1 MIEKDY
7 IKELFQEKLTS
18 HEVPVRADLWTSV
31 SSSIGGS
38 SVVASSM
45 SIATKII
52 IAASVSAVA
61 LVTFYLVNDKNS
73 VPTPI
78 KKENPQEQR
87 IITIDPLKID
97 KVEVQTEN
105 VEVQSEN
112 LAGQKKNELLPK
124 QPEQRVDCAYDFS
137 TPENE
142 SDLNSNFQQSNNSDI
157 NKEIVTEK
165 SPEKIERQD
174 PIIRNS
180 NPSANEIVANPEIT
194 TKEQE
199 STVLLPNIFTPN
211 GDGKN
216 DFLSINIGEVTEFSV
231 VILNQA
237 NKVIYTSSNPNFSW
251 DGLTTNGEIS
261 PAGTYVYYISAKDL
275 NGKLLTK
282 YSSLTI
288 SY

>member
-7 IKELFQEKLTS
+7 IKELFQDKLTS

-38 SVVASSM
+38 SVVATSM
-45 SIATKII
+45 SIATKLI

-87 IITIDPLKID
+87 NITVDSLKIE
-97 KVEVQTEN
+97 KEEVKKDEK
-105 VEVQSEN
+105 
-112 LAGQKKNELLPK
+112 LLQK
-124 QPEQRVDCAYDFS
+124 QADQRVDCEYDFS
-137 TPENE
+137 TPENV
-142 SDLNSNFQQSNNSDI
+142 SDLNSNYPQSNKSDI

-165 SPEKIERQD
+165 SPEKIERQY

-180 NPSANEIVANPEIT
+180 NPSANEIVAKPEIKI
-194 TKEQE
+194 KENE
-199 STVLLPNIFTPN
+199 STILLPNIFTPN

-216 DFLSINIGEVTEFSV
+216 DLLSIKIGEVTEFSV

-251 DGLTTNGEIS
+251 DGIATNGELS
-261 PAGTYVYYISAKDL
+261 PAGSYVYYISAKDL

>member
-7 IKELFQEKLTS
+7 IKDLFQEKLTS

-87 IITIDPLKID
+87 IITIDTLKIE
-97 KVEVQTEN
+97 KEEVKKDEK
-105 VEVQSEN
+105 
-112 LAGQKKNELLPK
+112 LLQK
-124 QPEQRVDCAYDFS
+124 QADQRVDCEYDFS
-137 TPENE
+137 TPENV
-142 SDLNSNFQQSNNSDI
+142 SDLKSDFQKSNKSDI

-180 NPSANEIVANPEIT
+180 NPSANEIVAKPEIKI
-194 TKEQE
+194 KENE
-199 STVLLPNIFTPN
+199 STILLPNIFTPN

-216 DFLSINIGEVTEFSV
+216 DLLSIKIGEVTEFSV

-251 DGLTTNGEIS
+251 DGISTNGELS
-261 PAGTYVYYISAKDL
+261 PAGSYVYYISAKDL

>member
-7 IKELFQEKLTS
+7 IKELFQDKLTS

-38 SVVASSM
+38 SVVATSM
-45 SIATKII
+45 SIATKLI

-61 LVTFYLVNDKNS
+61 LVTFYLINNENLEQS
-73 VPTPI
+73 PI

-87 IITIDPLKID
+87 IITIDTLKIE
-97 KVEVQTEN
+97 KEEV
-105 VEVQSEN
+105 
-112 LAGQKKNELLPK
+112 KKEEKLLPK
-124 QPEQRVDCAYDFS
+124 QAEQRVDCEYDFS
-137 TPENE
+137 TPEND
-142 SDLNSNFQQSNNSDI
+142 SDLKSEFQQSNKSDI
-157 NKEIVTEK
+157 NKEIITEK
-165 SPEKIERQD
+165 GSQKIDQQN
-174 PIIRNS
+174 PIIRNNYTS
-180 NPSANEIVANPEIT
+180 TSEIVAKPEIK
-194 TKEQE
+194 TKEKE

-211 GDGKN
+211 SDGKN
-216 DFLSINIGEVTEFSV
+216 DFLSIKIGEVTEFSV

-237 NKVIYTSSNPNFSW
+237 NKVIFTSNDPNFSW
-251 DGLTTNGEIS
+251 DGLATNGELS

>member
-38 SVVASSM
+38 SVAATSM
-45 SIATKII
+45 SIATKLM

-61 LVTFYLVNDKNS
+61 LVTFYLINNENLEQS
-73 VPTPI
+73 PI

-87 IITIDPLKID
+87 IITFDSLKI
-97 KVEVQTEN
+97 KKEEV
-105 VEVQSEN
+105 
-112 LAGQKKNELLPK
+112 KKDEKLLPK

-137 TPENE
+137 TPEYE
-142 SDLNSNFQQSNNSDI
+142 SDLNLEFQQSNKIDI

-165 SPEKIERQD
+165 SPQKIERQD
-174 PIIRNS
+174 PIIRNNTTS
-180 NPSANEIVANPEIT
+180 TSEIVAKPEIK
-194 TKEQE
+194 TKEKE

-216 DFLSINIGEVTEFSV
+216 DFLSIKIGEVTEFSV

-237 NKVIYTSSNPNFSW
+237 NKIIFTSNDPNFSW
-251 DGLTTNGEIS
+251 DGQSLQGELS

-282 YSSLTI
+282 YSNLTI

>member
-38 SVVASSM
+38 SVAATSM
-45 SIATKII
+45 SIATKLM

-61 LVTFYLVNDKNS
+61 LVTFYLINNENLEQS
-73 VPTPI
+73 PI

-87 IITIDPLKID
+87 IITFDSLKI
-97 KVEVQTEN
+97 KKEEV
-105 VEVQSEN
+105 
-112 LAGQKKNELLPK
+112 KKDEKLLPK

-137 TPENE
+137 TPEYE
-142 SDLNSNFQQSNNSDI
+142 SDLNLEFQQSNKIDI

-165 SPEKIERQD
+165 SPQKIERQD
-174 PIIRNS
+174 PIIRNNS
-180 NPSANEIVANPEIT
+180 TSTSEIVAKPEIK

-216 DFLSINIGEVTEFSV
+216 DFLSIKIGEVTEFSV

-237 NKVIYTSSNPNFSW
+237 NKVIFTSNDPNFSW
-251 DGLTTNGEIS
+251 DGLATNGELS

>member
-7 IKELFQEKLTS
+7 IKDLFQEKLTS

-52 IAASVSAVA
+52 IAASVSAVV
-61 LVTFYLVNDKNS
+61 LVTFYLVNDKNLEQS
-73 VPTPI
+73 PI

-87 IITIDPLKID
+87 IITIDTLKIE
-97 KVEVQTEN
+97 KEEV
-105 VEVQSEN
+105 
-112 LAGQKKNELLPK
+112 KKDEKLLPK
-124 QPEQRVDCAYDFS
+124 QAELVDCEYDFS
-137 TPENE
+137 TPENV
-142 SDLNSNFQQSNNSDI
+142 SDLKSDFQKSNKSDI

-180 NPSANEIVANPEIT
+180 NPSANEIVAKPEIKI
-194 TKEQE
+194 KENE
-199 STVLLPNIFTPN
+199 STILLPNIFTPN

-216 DFLSINIGEVTEFSV
+216 DLLSIKIGEVTEFSV

-251 DGLTTNGEIS
+251 DGIATNGELS
-261 PAGTYVYYISAKDL
+261 PAGSYVYYISAKDL

>member
-7 IKELFQEKLTS
+7 IKELFQDKLTS

-45 SIATKII
+45 SIATKLI

-73 VPTPI
+73 VLTPI

-87 IITIDPLKID
+87 NITVDSLKIE
-97 KVEVQTEN
+97 KEEV
-105 VEVQSEN
+105 
-112 LAGQKKNELLPK
+112 KKDEKLLPE
-124 QPEQRVDCAYDFS
+124 QLEQRVDCAYDFS

-142 SDLNSNFQQSNNSDI
+142 SDLNSEFQQSNKSDI
-157 NKEIVTEK
+157 NKEIITEK
-165 SPEKIERQD
+165 GSQKIDQQD

-180 NPSANEIVANPEIT
+180 YTSTSEIVAKPEIK
-194 TKEQE
+194 TKEKE

-211 GDGKN
+211 SDGKN
-216 DFLSINIGEVTEFSV
+216 DFLSIKIGEVTEFSV

-237 NKVIYTSSNPNFSW
+237 NKVIFTSNDPNFLW
-251 DGLTTNGEIS
+251 DGFATNGEIS

>member
-7 IKELFQEKLTS
+7 IKELFQDKLTS

-52 IAASVSAVA
+52 IAASVSAVT

-112 LAGQKKNELLPK
+112 LSGQKKNELLPK
-124 QPEQRVDCAYDFS
+124 QAEQRVDCAYDFS

-180 NPSANEIVANPEIT
+180 NPSANEIVANPELT
-194 TKEQE
+194 TKEKE
-199 STVLLPNIFTPN
+199 STILLPNIFTPN

-216 DFLSINIGEVTEFSV
+216 DFLSIKIGEVTEFSV

>member
-7 IKELFQEKLTS
+7 IKDLFQEKLTS

-45 SIATKII
+45 SFATKII

-61 LVTFYLVNDKNS
+61 LVTFYLVNDKNLEQS
-73 VPTPI
+73 PI

-87 IITIDPLKID
+87 IITIDTLKIE
-97 KVEVQTEN
+97 KEEVKKDEK
-105 VEVQSEN
+105 
-112 LAGQKKNELLPK
+112 LLQK
-124 QPEQRVDCAYDFS
+124 QADQRVDCEYDFS
-137 TPENE
+137 TPENV
-142 SDLNSNFQQSNNSDI
+142 SDLNSNYPQSNKSDI

-180 NPSANEIVANPEIT
+180 NPSANEIVAKPEIKI
-194 TKEQE
+194 KENE
-199 STVLLPNIFTPN
+199 STILLPNIFTPN

-216 DFLSINIGEVTEFSV
+216 DLLSIKIGEVTEFSV

-251 DGLTTNGEIS
+251 DGIATNGELS
-261 PAGTYVYYISAKDL
+261 PAGSYVYYISAKDL

>member
-31 SSSIGGS
+31 SASIGGS
-38 SVVASSM
+38 SVTATSM
-45 SIATKII
+45 SIATKLM

-61 LVTFYLVNDKNS
+61 LVTFYLINNENLEQS
-73 VPTPI
+73 PI

-87 IITIDPLKID
+87 IITIDSLKI
-97 KVEVQTEN
+97 KKEEV
-105 VEVQSEN
+105 
-112 LAGQKKNELLPK
+112 KKDEKLLPT
-124 QPEQRVDCAYDFS
+124 QAEQRVDCAYDFS

-142 SDLNSNFQQSNNSDI
+142 SDLNSEFQQSNQIDI

-165 SPEKIERQD
+165 GPQKIEQQD
-174 PIIRNS
+174 PIIRNNTAS
-180 NPSANEIVANPEIT
+180 TSEIVANPELT

-216 DFLSINIGEVTEFSV
+216 DFLSIKIGEVTEFSV

-237 NKVIYTSSNPNFSW
+237 NKVIFTSIDPNFSW
-251 DGLTTNGEIS
+251 DGVATNGELS

>member
-7 IKELFQEKLTS
+7 IKDLFQEKLTS

-87 IITIDPLKID
+87 IITIDTLKIE
-97 KVEVQTEN
+97 KEEVKKDEK
-105 VEVQSEN
+105 
-112 LAGQKKNELLPK
+112 LLQK
-124 QPEQRVDCAYDFS
+124 QADQRVDCEYDFS
-137 TPENE
+137 TPENV
-142 SDLNSNFQQSNNSDI
+142 SDLNSNYPQSNKSDI

-180 NPSANEIVANPEIT
+180 NPSANEIVAKPEIKI
-194 TKEQE
+194 KENE
-199 STVLLPNIFTPN
+199 STILLPNIFTPN

-216 DFLSINIGEVTEFSV
+216 DLLSIKIGEVTEFSV

-237 NKVIYTSSNPNFSW
+237 NKVIYTSSNPHFSW
-251 DGLTTNGEIS
+251 DGIATNGELS
-261 PAGTYVYYISAKDL
+261 PAGSYVYYISAKDL

>member
-7 IKELFQEKLTS
+7 IKELFQDKLSS

-38 SVVASSM
+38 SVAATSM
-45 SIATKII
+45 SIATKLI

-73 VPTPI
+73 VLTPI

-87 IITIDPLKID
+87 NITVDSLKIE
-97 KVEVQTEN
+97 KEEV
-105 VEVQSEN
+105 
-112 LAGQKKNELLPK
+112 KKDEKLLPE
-124 QPEQRVDCAYDFS
+124 QLEQRVDCAYDFS

-142 SDLNSNFQQSNNSDI
+142 SDLNSEFQQSNKSDI
-157 NKEIVTEK
+157 NKEIITEK
-165 SPEKIERQD
+165 GSQKIDQQN
-174 PIIRNS
+174 PIIRNNTAS
-180 NPSANEIVANPEIT
+180 TSEIVAKPEII
-194 TKEQE
+194 TKEKE
-199 STVLLPNIFTPN
+199 STILLPNIFTPN

-216 DFLSINIGEVTEFSV
+216 DFLSIKIGEVTEFSV

-251 DGLTTNGEIS
+251 DGLATNGELS

>member
-31 SSSIGGS
+31 SASIGGS
-38 SVVASSM
+38 SVVATSM
-45 SIATKII
+45 SIATKLI

-61 LVTFYLVNDKNS
+61 LVTFYLINDKNLKQS
-73 VPTPI
+73 PI

-87 IITIDPLKID
+87 IITIDSLKIE
-97 KVEVQTEN
+97 KEEV
-105 VEVQSEN
+105 
-112 LAGQKKNELLPK
+112 KKDEKLLPK
-124 QPEQRVDCAYDFS
+124 QPEQRLDCAYDFS

-142 SDLNSNFQQSNNSDI
+142 SDLNSEFQQSNKIDI
-157 NKEIVTEK
+157 NKEIITEK
-165 SPEKIERQD
+165 DPQKIEKQD
-174 PIIRNS
+174 PIIRNNYTS
-180 NPSANEIVANPEIT
+180 TSEIIAKPET
-194 TKEQE
+194 KTKEQE
-199 STVLLPNIFTPN
+199 KTVLLPNIFTPN

-216 DFLSINIGEVTEFSV
+216 DFLSIKIGEVTEFSV

-237 NKVIYTSSNPNFSW
+237 NKVIFTSNDPNFSW
-251 DGLTTNGEIS
+251 DGLATNGELS

>member
-38 SVVASSM
+38 SVVATSM

-52 IAASVSAVA
+52 IAVSVSAVA
-61 LVTFYLVNDKNS
+61 FVTFYLVNDKTS
-73 VPTPI
+73 APTPF
-78 KKENPQEQR
+78 KKEHPQEQR
-87 IITIDPLKID
+87 IIPVDTLKIE
-97 KVEVQTEN
+97 KEEV
-105 VEVQSEN
+105 
-112 LAGQKKNELLPK
+112 KKEEKLLPK
-124 QPEQRVDCAYDFS
+124 QAEQRVDCEYDFS
-137 TPENE
+137 TPEND
-142 SDLNSNFQQSNNSDI
+142 SDLKSDFHKSNI

-165 SPEKIERQD
+165 GPQKIEQQD
-174 PIIRNS
+174 PIIRNNS
-180 NPSANEIVANPEIT
+180 TSTSEIVANPELT

-216 DFLSINIGEVTEFSV
+216 DFLSIKIGEVTEFSV

-237 NKVIYTSSNPNFSW
+237 NKVIFTSNDPNFSW
-251 DGLTTNGEIS
+251 DGLAKNGEIS

>member
-7 IKELFQEKLTS
+7 IKDLFQEKLTS

-87 IITIDPLKID
+87 IITIDTLKIE
-97 KVEVQTEN
+97 KEE
-105 VEVQSEN
+105 EKEEE
-112 LAGQKKNELLPK
+112 KLLPK
-124 QPEQRVDCAYDFS
+124 QAEQRVDCEYDFS

-142 SDLNSNFQQSNNSDI
+142 SDLNSEFQQSNQIDI

-165 SPEKIERQD
+165 GPQKIEHQD
-174 PIIRNS
+174 PIIRNNTAS
-180 NPSANEIVANPEIT
+180 TSEIVANPELT

-216 DFLSINIGEVTEFSV
+216 DFLSIKIGEVTEFSV

-251 DGLTTNGEIS
+251 DGLATNGELS

>member
-31 SSSIGGS
+31 SASIGGS
-38 SVVASSM
+38 SVVATSM
-45 SIATKII
+45 SIATKLI

-61 LVTFYLVNDKNS
+61 LVTFYLINDKNLKQS
-73 VPTPI
+73 PI

-87 IITIDPLKID
+87 IITIDSLKIE
-97 KVEVQTEN
+97 KEEV
-105 VEVQSEN
+105 
-112 LAGQKKNELLPK
+112 KKDEKLLPK

-142 SDLNSNFQQSNNSDI
+142 SDLNSEFQQSNKIDI
-157 NKEIVTEK
+157 NKEIITEK
-165 SPEKIERQD
+165 DPQKIEKQD
-174 PIIRNS
+174 PIIRNNYTS
-180 NPSANEIVANPEIT
+180 TSEIIAKPET
-194 TKEQE
+194 KTKEQE
-199 STVLLPNIFTPN
+199 KTVLLPNIFTPN

-216 DFLSINIGEVTEFSV
+216 DFLSIKIGEVTEFSV

-237 NKVIYTSSNPNFSW
+237 NKVIFTSNDPNFSW
-251 DGLTTNGEIS
+251 DGLATNGELS

>member
-7 IKELFQEKLTS
+7 IKELFQDKLTS

-87 IITIDPLKID
+87 IITIDTLKIE
-97 KVEVQTEN
+97 KEEV
-105 VEVQSEN
+105 
-112 LAGQKKNELLPK
+112 KKDEKLLPK

-142 SDLNSNFQQSNNSDI
+142 SDLNSEFQQSNKSDI
-157 NKEIVTEK
+157 NKEIITEK
-165 SPEKIERQD
+165 GSQKIDQQN
-174 PIIRNS
+174 PIIRNNTAS
-180 NPSANEIVANPEIT
+180 TSEIVANPELT

-216 DFLSINIGEVTEFSV
+216 DFLSIKIGEVTEFSV

-251 DGLTTNGEIS
+251 DGLATNGELS

>member
-31 SSSIGGS
+31 SSSIGES
-38 SVVASSM
+38 SVAATSM
-45 SIATKII
+45 SIATKLM
-52 IAASVSAVA
+52 IAASVSAVV
-61 LVTFYLVNDKNS
+61 LVTFYLVNDKNLEQS
-73 VPTPI
+73 PI

-87 IITIDPLKID
+87 IITIDTLKIE
-97 KVEVQTEN
+97 KEEVKKDEK
-105 VEVQSEN
+105 
-112 LAGQKKNELLPK
+112 LLQK
-124 QPEQRVDCAYDFS
+124 QADQRVDCEYDFS
-137 TPENE
+137 TPENV
-142 SDLNSNFQQSNNSDI
+142 SDLKSDFQKSNKSDI

-180 NPSANEIVANPEIT
+180 NPSANEIVAKPEIKI
-194 TKEQE
+194 KENE
-199 STVLLPNIFTPN
+199 STILLPNIFTPN

-216 DFLSINIGEVTEFSV
+216 DLLSIKIGEVTEFSV

-251 DGLTTNGEIS
+251 DGIATNGELS
-261 PAGTYVYYISAKDL
+261 PAGSYVYYISAKDL

>member
-18 HEVPVRADLWTSV
+18 HEVPVPADLWTSV

-38 SVVASSM
+38 SVAATSM
-45 SIATKII
+45 SIATKLI

-61 LVTFYLVNDKNS
+61 LVTFYLVNDKNLEQS
-73 VPTPI
+73 PIIKDTP
-78 KKENPQEQR
+78 KEQR
-87 IITIDPLKID
+87 NITVDSLKIEEEE
-97 KVEVQTEN
+97 K
-105 VEVQSEN
+105 
-112 LAGQKKNELLPK
+112 LF
-124 QPEQRVDCAYDFS
+124 PEQLEQRLDCEYDFS
-137 TPENE
+137 TPEND
-142 SDLNSNFQQSNNSDI
+142 SDLKSEFQKSNKSDI

-165 SPEKIERQD
+165 GPQKIEQQD
-174 PIIRNS
+174 PIIRNNTTS
-180 NPSANEIVANPEIT
+180 TSEIVAKPEIK
-194 TKEQE
+194 TKEKE
-199 STVLLPNIFTPN
+199 STILLPNIFTPN

-216 DFLSINIGEVTEFSV
+216 DFLSIKIGEVTEFSV

-237 NKVIYTSSNPNFSW
+237 NKVIFTSNDPNFSW
-251 DGLTTNGEIS
+251 DGLATNGELS

>member
-18 HEVPVRADLWTSV
+18 HEVPVPADLWTSV

-38 SVVASSM
+38 SVVATSM
-45 SIATKII
+45 SIATKLI
-52 IAASVSAVA
+52 IAASVSAFA
-61 LVTFYLVNDKNS
+61 LVTFYLVNDKNIE
-73 VPTPI
+73 PIPI

-87 IITIDPLKID
+87 IITIDTLKIEED
-97 KVEVQTEN
+97 EK
-105 VEVQSEN
+105 
-112 LAGQKKNELLPK
+112 LLPT
-124 QPEQRVDCAYDFS
+124 QADQRVDCEYDFS
-137 TPENE
+137 TPENV
-142 SDLNSNFQQSNNSDI
+142 SDLNSNYPQSNKSDI

-165 SPEKIERQD
+165 GPQKIERQD
-174 PIIRNS
+174 PIIRNP
-180 NPSANEIVANPEIT
+180 NPSANEIVANPELT
-194 TKEQE
+194 TKEKE
-199 STVLLPNIFTPN
+199 STIFLPNIFTPN

-216 DFLSINIGEVTEFSV
+216 DLLSIKIGEVTEFSV

-237 NKVIYTSSNPNFSW
+237 NKVIFTSNDPNFSW
-251 DGLTTNGEIS
+251 DGIAKNGEIS

>member
-7 IKELFQEKLTS
+7 IKELFQDKLTS

-38 SVVASSM
+38 SVAATSM

-61 LVTFYLVNDKNS
+61 LVTFYLVNDKNLEQS
-73 VPTPI
+73 PI
-78 KKENPQEQR
+78 KKETPQEQR
-87 IITIDPLKID
+87 IITIDTLKIE
-97 KVEVQTEN
+97 KEEVKKDEK
-105 VEVQSEN
+105 
-112 LAGQKKNELLPK
+112 LLQK
-124 QPEQRVDCAYDFS
+124 QADQRVDCEYDFS

-142 SDLNSNFQQSNNSDI
+142 SDLNSEFQQSNKSDI

-180 NPSANEIVANPEIT
+180 NPSANEIVAKPEIKI
-194 TKEQE
+194 KENE
-199 STVLLPNIFTPN
+199 STILLPNIFTPN

-216 DFLSINIGEVTEFSV
+216 DLLSIKIGEVTEFSV

-251 DGLTTNGEIS
+251 DGIATNGELS
-261 PAGTYVYYISAKDL
+261 PAGSYVYYISAKDL

>member
-45 SIATKII
+45 SIATKLL

-61 LVTFYLVNDKNS
+61 LVTFYLVNDKNLEQS
-73 VPTPI
+73 PI

-87 IITIDPLKID
+87 IITIDSLKI
-97 KVEVQTEN
+97 KKEEV
-105 VEVQSEN
+105 
-112 LAGQKKNELLPK
+112 KKDEKLLPT
-124 QPEQRVDCAYDFS
+124 QAEQRVDCAYDFS
-137 TPENE
+137 TPEND
-142 SDLNSNFQQSNNSDI
+142 SDLKSDFQKSNKSDI

-165 SPEKIERQD
+165 GPQKIEQQD
-174 PIIRNS
+174 PIIRNNTTS
-180 NPSANEIVANPEIT
+180 TSEIVAKPEIK

-216 DFLSINIGEVTEFSV
+216 DFLSIKIGEVTEFSV

-237 NKVIYTSSNPNFSW
+237 NKVIFTSNDPNFSW
-251 DGLTTNGEIS
+251 DGVATNGELS

>member
-31 SSSIGGS
+31 SFSIGGS
-38 SVVASSM
+38 SVAATSM
-45 SIATKII
+45 SIATKLM

-61 LVTFYLVNDKNS
+61 LVTFYLINNENLEPIPLKN
-73 VPTPI
+73 
-78 KKENPQEQR
+78 ENPQEQR
-87 IITIDPLKID
+87 IITIDTLKIE
-97 KVEVQTEN
+97 KEEV
-105 VEVQSEN
+105 
-112 LAGQKKNELLPK
+112 KKDEKLLPK
-124 QPEQRVDCAYDFS
+124 QAEQRVDCEYNFS

-142 SDLNSNFQQSNNSDI
+142 SDLNSEFQQSNKIDI

-165 SPEKIERQD
+165 GPQKIEQQD
-174 PIIRNS
+174 PIIRNNS
-180 NPSANEIVANPEIT
+180 TSTSEIVAKPEIK
-194 TKEQE
+194 TKEKE

-216 DFLSINIGEVTEFSV
+216 DLLSIKIGEVTEFSV

-237 NKVIYTSSNPNFSW
+237 NKVIFTSNDPNFSW
-251 DGLTTNGEIS
+251 DGVATNGELS

>member
-38 SVVASSM
+38 SVAATSM
-45 SIATKII
+45 SIATKLLIG
-52 IAASVSAVA
+52 ASVSAVA
-61 LVTFYLVNDKNS
+61 LVTFYLVNDKNLEQS
-73 VPTPI
+73 PI

-87 IITIDPLKID
+87 IITIDSLKIE
-97 KVEVQTEN
+97 KEEV
-105 VEVQSEN
+105 
-112 LAGQKKNELLPK
+112 KKDEKLLPK
-124 QPEQRVDCAYDFS
+124 QPEQRLDCAYDFS

-142 SDLNSNFQQSNNSDI
+142 SDLNSEFQQSNKIDI
-157 NKEIVTEK
+157 NKEIITEK
-165 SPEKIERQD
+165 DPQKIEKQD
-174 PIIRNS
+174 PIIRNNYTS
-180 NPSANEIVANPEIT
+180 TSEIIAKPET
-194 TKEQE
+194 KTKEQE
-199 STVLLPNIFTPN
+199 KTVLLPNIFTPN

-216 DFLSINIGEVTEFSV
+216 DFLSIKIGEVTEFSV

-237 NKVIYTSSNPNFSW
+237 NKVIFTSNDPNFSW
-251 DGLTTNGEIS
+251 DGLATNGELS

>member
-7 IKELFQEKLTS
+7 IKDLFQEKLTS

-87 IITIDPLKID
+87 IITIDTLKIE
-97 KVEVQTEN
+97 KEEVKKDEK
-105 VEVQSEN
+105 
-112 LAGQKKNELLPK
+112 LLQK
-124 QPEQRVDCAYDFS
+124 QADQRVDCEYDFS
-137 TPENE
+137 TPENV
-142 SDLNSNFQQSNNSDI
+142 SDLNSNYPQSNKSDI

-180 NPSANEIVANPEIT
+180 NPSANEIVAKPEIKI
-194 TKEQE
+194 KENE
-199 STVLLPNIFTPN
+199 STILLPNIFTPN

-216 DFLSINIGEVTEFSV
+216 DLLSIKIGEVTEFSV

-251 DGLTTNGEIS
+251 DGIATNGELS
-261 PAGTYVYYISAKDL
+261 PAGSYVYYISAKDL

>member
-7 IKELFQEKLTS
+7 IKELFQDKLTS

-38 SVVASSM
+38 SVAATSM
-45 SIATKII
+45 SIATKLL

-61 LVTFYLVNDKNS
+61 LVTFYLVNDKNLEQS
-73 VPTPI
+73 PI

-87 IITIDPLKID
+87 IITFDSLKI
-97 KVEVQTEN
+97 KKEEV
-105 VEVQSEN
+105 
-112 LAGQKKNELLPK
+112 KKDEKLLPT
-124 QPEQRVDCAYDFS
+124 QAEQRLDCAYDFS
-137 TPENE
+137 TPEYE
-142 SDLNSNFQQSNNSDI
+142 SDLNLEFQQSNKIDI

-165 SPEKIERQD
+165 SPQKIEQQD
-174 PIIRNS
+174 PIIRNNTTS
-180 NPSANEIVANPEIT
+180 TSEIVAKPEIK
-194 TKEQE
+194 TKEKE

-216 DFLSINIGEVTEFSV
+216 DFLSIKIGEVTEFSV

-237 NKVIYTSSNPNFSW
+237 NKVIFTSNDPNFSW
-251 DGLTTNGEIS
+251 DGQSLQGELS
-261 PAGTYVYYISAKDL
+261 PAGSYVYYINAKDL

>member
-31 SSSIGGS
+31 SASIGGS
-38 SVVASSM
+38 SVTATSM
-45 SIATKII
+45 SIATKLM

-61 LVTFYLVNDKNS
+61 LVTFYLVNDKNLEQS
-73 VPTPI
+73 PI

-87 IITIDPLKID
+87 IITIDSLKI
-97 KVEVQTEN
+97 KKEEV
-105 VEVQSEN
+105 
-112 LAGQKKNELLPK
+112 KKDEKLLPK
-124 QPEQRVDCAYDFS
+124 QAEQRVDCEYDFS

-142 SDLNSNFQQSNNSDI
+142 SDLNSEFQQSNKSDI

-165 SPEKIERQD
+165 GPQKIEQQD
-174 PIIRNS
+174 PIIRNNTTS
-180 NPSANEIVANPEIT
+180 TIEIVANPEIK
-194 TKEQE
+194 TKEKE
-199 STVLLPNIFTPN
+199 STILLPNIFTPN

-216 DFLSINIGEVTEFSV
+216 DLLSIKIGEVTEFSV

-237 NKVIYTSSNPNFSW
+237 NKVIFTSNDPNFSW
-251 DGLTTNGEIS
+251 DGVATNGELS

>member
-7 IKELFQEKLTS
+7 IKELFQDKLTS

-45 SIATKII
+45 SIATKLI

-61 LVTFYLVNDKNS
+61 LVTFYLVNDKTS

-87 IITIDPLKID
+87 IITVDSLKIE
-97 KVEVQTEN
+97 KEEV
-105 VEVQSEN
+105 
-112 LAGQKKNELLPK
+112 KKEEKLLPK
-124 QPEQRVDCAYDFS
+124 QAEQRVDCEYDFS
-137 TPENE
+137 TPEND
-142 SDLNSNFQQSNNSDI
+142 SDLKSDFQKSNKSDI

-165 SPEKIERQD
+165 GPQKIEQQD
-174 PIIRNS
+174 PIIRNNITS
-180 NPSANEIVANPEIT
+180 TSEIGAKPEIK
-194 TKEQE
+194 TKEKE
-199 STVLLPNIFTPN
+199 STILLPNIFTPN

-216 DFLSINIGEVTEFSV
+216 DFLSIKIGEVTEFSV

-237 NKVIYTSSNPNFSW
+237 NKVIFTSNDPNFSW
-251 DGLTTNGEIS
+251 DGQSLQGELS
-261 PAGTYVYYISAKDL
+261 PAGSYVYYINAKDL

>member
-7 IKELFQEKLTS
+7 IKDLFQEKLTS

-38 SVVASSM
+38 SVAATSM

-87 IITIDPLKID
+87 IITIDTLKIE
-97 KVEVQTEN
+97 KEEVKKDEK
-105 VEVQSEN
+105 
-112 LAGQKKNELLPK
+112 LLQK
-124 QPEQRVDCAYDFS
+124 QADQRVDCEYDFS
-137 TPENE
+137 TPENV
-142 SDLNSNFQQSNNSDI
+142 SDLNSNYPQSNKSDI

-180 NPSANEIVANPEIT
+180 NPSANEIVAKPEIKI
-194 TKEQE
+194 KENE
-199 STVLLPNIFTPN
+199 STILLPNIFTPN

-216 DFLSINIGEVTEFSV
+216 DLLSIKIGEVTEFSV

-251 DGLTTNGEIS
+251 DGIATNGELS
-261 PAGTYVYYISAKDL
+261 PAGSYVYYISAKDL

>member
-7 IKELFQEKLTS
+7 IKELFQDKLSS

-38 SVVASSM
+38 SVAATSM
-45 SIATKII
+45 SIATKLI

-61 LVTFYLVNDKNS
+61 LVTFYLINNENLEPIPLKN
-73 VPTPI
+73 
-78 KKENPQEQR
+78 ENPQEQR
-87 IITIDPLKID
+87 IITIDTLKIE
-97 KVEVQTEN
+97 KEEV
-105 VEVQSEN
+105 
-112 LAGQKKNELLPK
+112 KKDEKLLPK
-124 QPEQRVDCAYDFS
+124 QAEQRVDCEYDFS

-142 SDLNSNFQQSNNSDI
+142 SGLNSEFQQSNKIDI
-157 NKEIVTEK
+157 NIEIVTEK
-165 SPEKIERQD
+165 GPQKTAQQD
-174 PIIRNS
+174 PIIRNNS
-180 NPSANEIVANPEIT
+180 TSTSEIVAKPEIK
-194 TKEQE
+194 TKEKE

-216 DFLSINIGEVTEFSV
+216 DLLSIKIGEVTEFSV

-251 DGLTTNGEIS
+251 DGLATNGELS
-261 PAGTYVYYISAKDL
+261 PAGSYVYYISAKDL

>member
-45 SIATKII
+45 SIATKLI

-87 IITIDPLKID
+87 IITIDSLKIE
-97 KVEVQTEN
+97 KEEV
-105 VEVQSEN
+105 
-112 LAGQKKNELLPK
+112 KKDEKLLPT
-124 QPEQRVDCAYDFS
+124 QAGQRVDCEYDFS

-142 SDLNSNFQQSNNSDI
+142 SDLNSEFQQSNKIDI

-165 SPEKIERQD
+165 GPQKIEQQD

-180 NPSANEIVANPEIT
+180 NPSANEIVANPELT
-194 TKEQE
+194 TKEKE
-199 STVLLPNIFTPN
+199 SMILLPNIFTPN

-216 DFLSINIGEVTEFSV
+216 DFLSIKIGEVTEFSI

-237 NKVIYTSSNPNFSW
+237 NKVIFTSNDPNFSW
-251 DGLTTNGEIS
+251 DGLATNGEIS

-282 YSSLTI
+282 YSNLTI

>member
-7 IKELFQEKLTS
+7 IKELFQDKLSS

-38 SVVASSM
+38 SVAATSM
-45 SIATKII
+45 SIATKLI

-61 LVTFYLVNDKNS
+61 LVTFYLINNENLEPIPLKN
-73 VPTPI
+73 
-78 KKENPQEQR
+78 ENPQEQR
-87 IITIDPLKID
+87 IITIDTLKIE
-97 KVEVQTEN
+97 KEEV
-105 VEVQSEN
+105 
-112 LAGQKKNELLPK
+112 KKDEKLLPK
-124 QPEQRVDCAYDFS
+124 QAEQRVDCEYDFS

-142 SDLNSNFQQSNNSDI
+142 SDLNSEFQQSNKIDI

-165 SPEKIERQD
+165 GPQKIEQQD
-174 PIIRNS
+174 PIIRNNTTS
-180 NPSANEIVANPEIT
+180 TREIVAKPEIK
-194 TKEQE
+194 TKEKE
-199 STVLLPNIFTPN
+199 SMILLPNIFTPN

-216 DFLSINIGEVTEFSV
+216 DFLSIKIGEVTEFSV

-237 NKVIYTSSNPNFSW
+237 NKVIFTSNDPNFSW
-251 DGLTTNGEIS
+251 DGIAKNGEIS

>member
-7 IKELFQEKLTS
+7 IKDLFQEKLTS

-87 IITIDPLKID
+87 IITIDTLKIE
-97 KVEVQTEN
+97 KEEV
-105 VEVQSEN
+105 
-112 LAGQKKNELLPK
+112 KKDEKLLPK
-124 QPEQRVDCAYDFS
+124 QAEQRVDCEYDFS
-137 TPENE
+137 TPENV
-142 SDLNSNFQQSNNSDI
+142 SDLNSNYPQSNKSDI

-180 NPSANEIVANPEIT
+180 NPSANEIVAKPEIKI
-194 TKEQE
+194 KENE
-199 STVLLPNIFTPN
+199 STILLPNIFTPN

-216 DFLSINIGEVTEFSV
+216 DLLSIKIGEVTEFSV

-251 DGLTTNGEIS
+251 DGIATNGELS
-261 PAGTYVYYISAKDL
+261 PAGSYVYYISAKDL

>member
-38 SVVASSM
+38 SVAATSM
-45 SIATKII
+45 SIATKLL

-61 LVTFYLVNDKNS
+61 LVTFYLVNDKNLEQS
-73 VPTPI
+73 PI

-87 IITIDPLKID
+87 IITIDSLKIE
-97 KVEVQTEN
+97 KEEV
-105 VEVQSEN
+105 
-112 LAGQKKNELLPK
+112 KKDEKLLPK
-124 QPEQRVDCAYDFS
+124 QPEQRLDCAYDFS

-142 SDLNSNFQQSNNSDI
+142 SDLNSEFQQSNKIDI
-157 NKEIVTEK
+157 NKEIITEK
-165 SPEKIERQD
+165 DPQKIEKQD
-174 PIIRNS
+174 PIIRNNS
-180 NPSANEIVANPEIT
+180 TSTSEIVAKPEIK
-194 TKEQE
+194 TKEKE

-216 DFLSINIGEVTEFSV
+216 DFLSIKIGEVTEFSV

-237 NKVIYTSSNPNFSW
+237 NKVIFTSNDPNFSW
-251 DGLTTNGEIS
+251 DGQSLQGELS

-282 YSSLTI
+282 YSGLTI

>member
-7 IKELFQEKLTS
+7 IKDLFQEKLTS

-38 SVVASSM
+38 SVVATSM
-45 SIATKII
+45 SIATKLM

-61 LVTFYLVNDKNS
+61 LVTFYLVNDKNLEQS
-73 VPTPI
+73 PI

-87 IITIDPLKID
+87 IITIDTLKIE
-97 KVEVQTEN
+97 KEEV
-105 VEVQSEN
+105 
-112 LAGQKKNELLPK
+112 KKDEKLLPK
-124 QPEQRVDCAYDFS
+124 QAEQRVDCEYDFS
-137 TPENE
+137 TPENV
-142 SDLNSNFQQSNNSDI
+142 SDLNSNYPQSNKSDI

-165 SPEKIERQD
+165 SPEKIERQY

-180 NPSANEIVANPEIT
+180 NPSANEIVAKPEIKI
-194 TKEQE
+194 KENE
-199 STVLLPNIFTPN
+199 STILLPNIFTPN

-216 DFLSINIGEVTEFSV
+216 DLLSIKIGEVTEFSV

-251 DGLTTNGEIS
+251 DGIATNGELS
-261 PAGTYVYYISAKDL
+261 PAGSYVYYISAKDL

>member
-38 SVVASSM
+38 SVVATSM

-52 IAASVSAVA
+52 IAVSVSAVA
-61 LVTFYLVNDKNS
+61 FVTFYLINNENLEQS
-73 VPTPI
+73 PI

-87 IITIDPLKID
+87 IITFDSLKI
-97 KVEVQTEN
+97 KKEEV
-105 VEVQSEN
+105 
-112 LAGQKKNELLPK
+112 KKDEKLLPT
-124 QPEQRVDCAYDFS
+124 QAEQRLDCAYDFS
-137 TPENE
+137 TPEYE
-142 SDLNSNFQQSNNSDI
+142 SDLNLEFQQSNKIDI

-165 SPEKIERQD
+165 SPQKIEQQD
-174 PIIRNS
+174 PIIRNNTTS
-180 NPSANEIVANPEIT
+180 TSEIVAKPEIK
-194 TKEQE
+194 TKEKE

-216 DFLSINIGEVTEFSV
+216 DFLSIKIGEVTEFSV

-237 NKVIYTSSNPNFSW
+237 NKVIFTSNDPNFSW
-251 DGLTTNGEIS
+251 DGLATNGELS

>member
-38 SVVASSM
+38 SVAATSM
-45 SIATKII
+45 SIATKLL

-61 LVTFYLVNDKNS
+61 LVTFYLVNDKNLEQS
-73 VPTPI
+73 PI

-87 IITIDPLKID
+87 IITIDSLKIE
-97 KVEVQTEN
+97 KEEV
-105 VEVQSEN
+105 
-112 LAGQKKNELLPK
+112 KKDEKLLPK
-124 QPEQRVDCAYDFS
+124 QPEQRLDCAYDFS

-142 SDLNSNFQQSNNSDI
+142 SDLNSEFQQSNKIDI
-157 NKEIVTEK
+157 NKEIITEK
-165 SPEKIERQD
+165 DPQKIEKQD
-174 PIIRNS
+174 PIIRNNYTS
-180 NPSANEIVANPEIT
+180 TSEIIAKPET
-194 TKEQE
+194 KTKEQE
-199 STVLLPNIFTPN
+199 KTVLLPNIFTPN

-216 DFLSINIGEVTEFSV
+216 DFLSIKIGEVTEFSV

-237 NKVIYTSSNPNFSW
+237 NKVIFTSNDPNFSW
-251 DGLTTNGEIS
+251 DGIAKNGEIS

>member
-52 IAASVSAVA
+52 IAASVSAVT

-180 NPSANEIVANPEIT
+180 NPSANEIVANPELT
-194 TKEQE
+194 TKEKE
-199 STVLLPNIFTPN
+199 STILLPNIFTPN

-216 DFLSINIGEVTEFSV
+216 DFLSIKIGEVTEFSV